1 VAELIW
7 TVTLSTTS
15 DLPNEPNSFK
25 VVPGPDLQTVV
36 SATYEL
42 HMASGTY
49 DKRMISA
56 IYKESCDILMTMVVW

>member
-1 VAELIW
+1 MSR
-7 TVTLSTTS
+7 T
-15 DLPNEPNSFK
+15 SFK

-56 IYKESCDILMTMVVW
+56 IYKESCDKLMTMVVW